1 MSNRIS
7 ILVSFE
13 SSSGKLETK
22 VFVGKFFSFA
32 AHFFFQNWLA
42 DKHLDESI
50 IDRSKFWREKRLSV
64 RRKDCLVFKIEM
76 RCLVLLFVTE
86 REREVRG
93 ILTRSIWSCF
103 GVGYEVRVIHGWCFE
118 NYRVSLCRNE
128 REAHI
133 LILNKLLGKLSELSS
148 IRLNSIL

>member
-22 VFVGKFFSFA
+22 VFVGKFFSFT
-32 AHFFFQNWLA
+32 AHFFFQDWLA

-76 RCLVLLFVTE
+76 RVVSFYYSWQKEKEKYVVFLH
-86 REREVRG
+86 EV
-93 ILTRSIWSCF
+93 
-103 GVGYEVRVIHGWCFE
+103 YEVASGLDMRFVWFMVG
-118 NYRVSLCRNE
+118 VSRIIEFLSVEMNE
-128 REAHI
+128 R
-133 LILNKLLGKLSELSS
+133 LIFWSLINYSESYQ
-148 IRLNSIL
+148 NSLRFD